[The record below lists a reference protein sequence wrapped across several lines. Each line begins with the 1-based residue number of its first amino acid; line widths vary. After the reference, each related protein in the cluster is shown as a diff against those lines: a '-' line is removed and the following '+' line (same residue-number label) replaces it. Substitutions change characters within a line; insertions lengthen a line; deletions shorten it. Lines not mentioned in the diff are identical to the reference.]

1 MTGTNDPAG
10 FAPVV
15 ALFCT
20 GGMEAFLSNA
30 IKGILQTGV
39 EARQIYVGCP
49 LNARRSV
56 KSVTRSYSA
65 DIHVVSNPRFS
76 ENASEMTSYSSF
88 GSRSFTEISWKKVF
102 FIRQLIEVHAHVVYA
117 DLDVSWIR
125 NPLPYLIQVARVYPI
140 AIQTEGLPRFPPA
153 LCWGFASFTQSKR
166 TTAFLDALI
175 EFHSAQLGSDDV
187 DDDQVAAQH
196 LIENDITWLRD
207 ICPLPEMLFPNGL
220 GYRNLLN
227 SGASPCR
234 IEGELMPFVFHAN
247 WTVGIEDKRKLLTGT
262 GTWLLDDAALVNQ
275 ATATEA
281 AAAGADLAA
290 QSEPSPLL
298 TVIYPVFDVRG
309 DVDARVRLWTEQ
321 QDLDSPSY
329 RVIVV
334 AGAGTELDEAR
345 LRRVLRSQDAILR
358 VAADGRE
365 ADYWNEGAQQAGTPW
380 LLFVE
385 AHGVAQRDNLSTL
398 AAWIAANPD
407 GEACNFRID
416 NIGGHHVAALMK
428 RWFAEIQA
436 GWSASSTWPRFHR
449 TAFAIRSD
457 VFEEVGPFEP
467 EYGQFA
473 PPLLSARMNQCG
485 YAISALPTSVVM
497 HDDSREISHHHDD
510 TADYAQGEMNAR
522 IANDPIFFEK
532 YFGPPPSQDANMI
545 LAARHA
551 RSMVGALV
559 VTALHR
565 PRKAMDLLAQTT
577 PLWSAALVSLRDRAR
592 MLAARTAADEFL
604 VMHLPVSEATLWR
617 RFLKAHS
624 RVVRTGQMIWMA
636 HNPLQSLQTRMGKRK
651 WPIAA
656 TGRQTVVGLYSMEH
670 LGEGSFRW
678 TQPVFLLRLALV
690 AGQGTLTLETRNL
703 RPGLV
708 ASDMAVVAGGRM
720 LSSTDIAIDGGKL
733 TFNIKAPSVPPCE
746 TDVVVIVRELAEPS
760 VNDQPGRRLGLPLFS
775 ISFNYVDSYNR
786 SEA

>member
-1 MTGTNDPAG
+1 MWSMRISTSPG
-10 FAPVV
+10 
-15 ALFCT
+15 
-20 GGMEAFLSNA
+20 S
-30 IKGILQTGV
+30 GIRFPISFRWRGSIPSPS
-39 EARQIYVGCP
+39 R
-49 LNARRSV
+49 
-56 KSVTRSYSA
+56 
-65 DIHVVSNPRFS
+65 PRDC
-76 ENASEMTSYSSF
+76 
-88 GSRSFTEISWKKVF
+88 R
-102 FIRQLIEVHAHVVYA
+102 
-117 DLDVSWIR
+117 
-125 NPLPYLIQVARVYPI
+125 
-140 AIQTEGLPRFPPA
+140 RFPPA

-207 ICPLPEMLFPNGL
+207 IYPLPEMLFPNGL

-321 QDLDSPSY
+321 QDLDSHSY

-617 RFLKAHS
+617 RFRKAHS
-624 RVVRTGQMIWMA
+624 RVVRTGQMVWMSA
-636 HNPLQSLQTRMGKRK
+636 QSAAIPPNPDRETKVADRRNRPAGRCRPVLHGTVWAKR
-651 WPIAA
+651 
-656 TGRQTVVGLYSMEH
+656 H
-670 LGEGSFRW
+670 FRW

-690 AGQGTLTLETRNL
+690 AAQGGVDAGDAKPASRTCRIGYGCGRGRPNAIIERYCDRRRKSDVQHQGPVGAAMRN
-703 RPGLV
+703 RCRR
-708 ASDMAVVAGGRM
+708 DRAG
-720 LSSTDIAIDGGKL
+720 
-733 TFNIKAPSVPPCE
+733 
-746 TDVVVIVRELAEPS
+746 IVRTIR
-760 VNDQPGRRLGLPLFS
+760 Q
-775 ISFNYVDSYNR
+775 
-786 SEA
+786 

>member
-1 MTGTNDPAG
+1 MTGTADHAG

-20 GGMEAFLSNA
+20 RGMEAFLSNA
-30 IKGILQTGV
+30 IKGCLQAGV

-56 KSVTRSYSA
+56 KTVTRSYSA
-65 DIHVVSNPRFS
+65 DIHVVCNPKLS
-76 ENASEMTSYSSF
+76 ENAMEMTAYSSF
-88 GSRSFTEISWKKVF
+88 GSSSFTEISWKKIS
-102 FIRQLIEVHAHVVYA
+102 FIRQLIETHPHVVYA

-125 NPLPYLIQVARVYPI
+125 NPLPYLIQVAQVYPI

-166 TTAFLDALI
+166 AIAFLDALL

-187 DDDQVAAQH
+187 DDDQAAAQH
-196 LIENDITWLRD
+196 LIEDDITWLRD
-207 ICPLPEMLFPNGL
+207 IYPLPEMLFPNGL

-227 SGASPCR
+227 ADAGPCR

-247 WTVGIEDKRKLLTGT
+247 WTVGIENKRKLLAST
-262 GTWLLDDAALVNQ
+262 GTWLLGDAPLIDQ
-275 ATATEA
+275 ATATGA
-281 AAAGADLAA
+281 TPADADLAA
-290 QSEPSPLL
+290 QSKPPPLL

-321 QDLDSPSY
+321 QDLASHSY

-345 LRRVLRSQDAILR
+345 LRRVLRSQDVILR
-358 VAADGRE
+358 VPADGRE
-365 ADYWNEGAQQAGTPW
+365 ADYWNEGAQQADTPW

-385 AHGVAQRDNLSTL
+385 GHGVPERDNLSTL
-398 AAWIAANPD
+398 AAWIAANPA
-407 GEACNFRID
+407 GEACNFRIE
-416 NIGGHHVAALMK
+416 NIDGHRVAALMK

-436 GWSASSTWPRFHR
+436 GWSASSTWPRLHR

-457 VFEEVGPFEP
+457 VFEDVGPFEP

-473 PPLLSARMNQCG
+473 PPLLSARMNQYG

-497 HDDSREISHHHDD
+497 HDDSREISHHHND
-510 TADYAQGEMNAR
+510 TADYVQGELNAR
-522 IANDPIFFEK
+522 IANDPAFFEK
-532 YFGPPPSQDANMI
+532 YFGPPPGQGPNMI

-565 PRKAMDLLAQTT
+565 PREARDFLTQTT
-577 PLWSAALVSLRDRAR
+577 PFWPAALVSLRDRAR
-592 MLAARTAADEFL
+592 ILAARTAADEFL
-604 VMHLPVSEATLWR
+604 VMHLPVSEATLRR

-636 HNPLQSLQTRMGKRK
+636 HNPLRSLQTRMGKRK

-656 TGRQTVVGLYSMEH
+656 TGRQAIVGLYSMER
-670 LGEGSFRW
+670 LGEANFRW

-690 AGQGTLTLETRNL
+690 AGQGALTLETRNL

-720 LSSTDIAIDGGKL
+720 LSSSDIAIDGGNL
-733 TFNIKAPSVPPCE
+733 TFNIKAPSAPPCE
-746 TDVVVIVRELAEPS
+746 TDVVVIVRELSEPS

-775 ISFNYVDSYNR
+775 IGFECTDS
-786 SEA
+786 SLQPEA